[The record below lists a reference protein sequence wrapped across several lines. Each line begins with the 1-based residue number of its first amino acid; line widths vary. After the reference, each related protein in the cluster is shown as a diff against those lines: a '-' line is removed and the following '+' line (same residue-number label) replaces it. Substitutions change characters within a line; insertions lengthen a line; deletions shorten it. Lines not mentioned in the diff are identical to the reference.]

1 MTNTVTKQ
9 VDYAFRQLERG
20 QECRWTLFRIAA
32 NVRTLERIRDAA
44 EKLVRNL
51 DAGTPHPID
60 MARLRN
66 ELDYPF
72 RQLTTEENTNE

>member
-1 MTNTVTKQ
+1 MTNTIRQ
-9 VDYAFRQLERG
+9 IDYAIVQLERG
-20 QECRWTLFRIAA
+20 QDCRSVLYCIAT
-32 NVRTLERIRDAA
+32 NVRALERIRDAA

-51 DAGTPHPID
+51 DAGTSHPID

-72 RQLTTEENTNE
+72 RQVITEESTNE